1 MKFKKSILVGVTAF
15 SFGGLIAFNSSH
27 TVSASNYFPVR
38 HYHTYTPRSWRGSYY
53 TAYGDTMKVKTYSVE
68 LNGQTIYKNSW
79 AGWRKLAFAKV
90 GIRNYTFNA
99 LAKYGYQSSRRWHL
113 KYKNG
118 KKELINLQVMGY
130 ITVWHKYYPAKKY
143 KFRTADNTDFFYNT
157 WRPAYLDMDS
167 DGTDIYNS
175 YKDAKSEENPV
186 NTLSDSRKQLYAK
199 WISKNQHDN
208 VLMLK
213 IDGNIYYENND
224 DHDILPYN
232 AYRSD
237 GSIWSNF
244 KPTSKYALL
253 KKGNHVYKGTEW
265 TYFYDDDDGNNKTYE
280 YTGSRWQFEY

>member
-167 DGTDIYNS
+167 DGADIYNS

-265 TYFYDDDDGNNKTYE
+265 TYFYGDDGNNKTYE

>member
-68 LNGQTIYKNSW
+68 LNGKTIYKNSW

-224 DHDILPYN
+224 DHDIFPYN
-232 AYRSD
+232 AYRSE

-265 TYFYDDDDGNNKTYE
+265 TYFYDDDGNNKTYE

>member
-167 DGTDIYNS
+167 DCTDIYNS
-175 YKDAKSEENPV
+175 YKDAKIEENPV
-186 NTLSDSRKQLYAK
+186 NTLSNSRKQLYAK

-265 TYFYDDDDGNNKTYE
+265 TYFYDDDGNNKTYE

>member
-1 MKFKKSILVGVTAF
+1 
-15 SFGGLIAFNSSH
+15 
-27 TVSASNYFPVR
+27 
-38 HYHTYTPRSWRGSYY
+38 
-53 TAYGDTMKVKTYSVE
+53 MKVKTYSVE
-68 LNGQTIYKNSW
+68 LNGKTIYKNSW

-265 TYFYDDDDGNNKTYE
+265 TYFYDDDGNNKTYE

>member
-53 TAYGDTMKVKTYSVE
+53 TAHGDTMKVKTYSVE

-167 DGTDIYNS
+167 DGADIYNS

-199 WISKNQHDN
+199 WISKNQQDN

-265 TYFYDDDDGNNKTYE
+265 TYFYDDDGNNKTYE

>member
-68 LNGQTIYKNSW
+68 LNGKTIYKNSW

-130 ITVWHKYYPAKKY
+130 ITVWHKYCPAKKY

-199 WISKNQHDN
+199 WISKNQQDN

-265 TYFYDDDDGNNKTYE
+265 TYFYDDDGNNKTYE

>member
-15 SFGGLIAFNSSH
+15 SFGELIAFNSSH

-167 DGTDIYNS
+167 DGADIYNS

-265 TYFYDDDDGNNKTYE
+265 TYFYDDDGNNKTYE

>member
-130 ITVWHKYYPAKKY
+130 ITVWHKYSPAKKY

-167 DGTDIYNS
+167 DGADIYNS

-265 TYFYDDDDGNNKTYE
+265 TYFYDDDGNNKTYE

>member
-68 LNGQTIYKNSW
+68 LNGKTIYKNSW

-199 WISKNQHDN
+199 WISKNQQDN

-253 KKGNHVYKGTEW
+253 KKGNHIYKGTEW
-265 TYFYDDDDGNNKTYE
+265 TYFYDDDGNNKTYK
-280 YTGSRWQFEY
+280 YNGSRWQFEY

>member
-167 DGTDIYNS
+167 DCTDIYNS
-175 YKDAKSEENPV
+175 YKDAKIEENPV
-186 NTLSDSRKQLYAK
+186 NTLSNSRKQLYAK

-253 KKGNHVYKGTEW
+253 KKGNHVYKGTEC
-265 TYFYDDDDGNNKTYE
+265 TYFYDDDGNNKTYE

>member
-1 MKFKKSILVGVTAF
+1 
-15 SFGGLIAFNSSH
+15 
-27 TVSASNYFPVR
+27 
-38 HYHTYTPRSWRGSYY
+38 
-53 TAYGDTMKVKTYSVE
+53 MKVKTYSVE

-265 TYFYDDDDGNNKTYE
+265 TYFYDDDGNNKTYE